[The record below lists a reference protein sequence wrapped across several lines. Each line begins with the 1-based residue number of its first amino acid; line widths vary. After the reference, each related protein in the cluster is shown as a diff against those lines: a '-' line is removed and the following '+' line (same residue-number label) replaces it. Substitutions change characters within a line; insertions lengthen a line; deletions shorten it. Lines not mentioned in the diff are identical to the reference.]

1 MNLAELPAM
10 LENSIVSPNIA
21 ASIVIVIIAVVALY
35 GMRHASKRYRER
47 MKTSDL
53 NGTRRDRVF
62 RSFQVTVRY
71 GVIVIA
77 VIAIMQVNGVNISA
91 LAAGL
96 GVMGIVVAFAL
107 QDALADLAM
116 GARIVTDNYFT
127 LGNTVRV
134 GDFEGEVVSFTPQ
147 STKINSTMD
156 DSTLSISNRNLDRVI
171 LLSTLNDIDVPLHAR
186 VAPAEVEEVFA
197 AAAQRL
203 IAQNP
208 AVSDACYVGPQAFKE
223 YWVEHRFR
231 LWCEPRARW
240 QAMRDARRI
249 IMEELEARGM
259 ELAVPQMRIEE
270 LPPAAPAQ
278 R

>member
-1 MNLAELPAM
+1 MNLAELPTM
-10 LENSIVSPNIA
+10 LENSIVSPNIMA
-21 ASIVIVIIAVVALY
+21 TIAIVVLAVAALY
-35 GMRHASKRYRER
+35 LMRHASKRYRER

-53 NGTRRDRVF
+53 NGTRRDRIF

-71 GVIVIA
+71 GVIAIA

-96 GVMGIVVAFAL
+96 GIIGIIVAFAL

-127 LGNTVRV
+127 LGDTVRV
-134 GDFEGEVVSFTPQ
+134 GDYEGEVVAFSPQ
-147 STKINSTMD
+147 STKINSTLD
-156 DSTLSISNRNLDRVI
+156 DTVLSISNRNLDRVV
-171 LLSTLNDIDVPLHAR
+171 LLSTLNDIDIPLNAR
-186 VAPAEVEEVFA
+186 ITPAQVEEIFA
-197 AAAQRL
+197 AAGERL
-203 IAQNP
+203 IADNP
-208 AVSDACYVGPQAFKE
+208 AVSRVCYVGPQAFKE
-223 YWVEHRFR
+223 YWVDQRFR

-240 QAMRDARRI
+240 QAMRDARRF
-249 IMEELEARGM
+249 IMEELNARGL

-270 LPPAAPAQ
+270 LPPSASQ

>member
-1 MNLAELPAM
+1 MNLAELPTM
-10 LENSIVSPNIA
+10 LENSIVSPNIMA
-21 ASIVIVIIAVVALY
+21 TIAIVVLAVAALY
-35 GMRHASKRYRER
+35 LMRHASKRYRER

-53 NGTRRDRVF
+53 NGTRRDRIF

-71 GVIVIA
+71 GVIAIA

-96 GVMGIVVAFAL
+96 GIIGIIVAFAL

-127 LGNTVRV
+127 LGDTVRV
-134 GDFEGEVVSFTPQ
+134 GDYEGEVVAFSPQ
-147 STKINSTMD
+147 STKINSTLD
-156 DSTLSISNRNLDRVI
+156 DTVLSISNRNLDRVI

-186 VAPAEVEEVFA
+186 VVPAEVEEVFA

-249 IMEELEARGM
+249 IMEELNARGL

-270 LPPAAPAQ
+270 LPPSASQ